1 MVTQP
6 LHTTTDI
13 LVGTFYSLTL
23 EAWSSP
29 QTISMDGPGDAPPG
43 MAIMQPWGRPE
54 SIDGTP
60 TTEGE
65 YIITVN
71 AVDGP
76 GPLTLTVRPA
86 GWEPAPEPTEVTA
99 APPIFDDELVT
110 ITITEVPGVLYSVDE
125 IPTAPGVHDA
135 VPDSEV
141 TVTAYPSSEDYV
153 LTGDAAWTHR
163 FTGDEPAEDEPEDD
177 PRYVD
182 YITRTG
188 SAVSAML
195 GQPDRPGQQDLAEHC
210 AEVLT
215 GYVRGFV
222 RSLPG
227 VAGRGFTSYGVPQRD
242 IRAVIITAT
251 VRLASNPRQ
260 LTYYQSGDYSERP
273 AVMAGWTIAEL
284 AVLRRY
290 RRVSA

>member
-6 LHTTTDI
+6 LDTTTDL
-13 LVGTFYSLTL
+13 LVGTEYSLTL
-23 EAWSSP
+23 EAWDTP
-29 QTISMDGPGDAPPG
+29 QAISMTPGPGKAPPG
-43 MAIMQPWGRPE
+43 MAVIDDWGRPTG
-54 SIDGTP
+54 IDGTP
-60 TTEGE
+60 TTEGAWV
-65 YIITVN
+65 ITVS
-71 AVDGP
+71 AIDGP
-76 GPLTLTVRPA
+76 GPVTLTVRPA
-86 GWEPAPEPTEVTA
+86 GWEPPEPTEVTA
-99 APPIFDDELVT
+99 APPVFDDEALTV
-110 ITITEVPGVLYSVDE
+110 TITEVPGVLYSVDG

-141 TVTAYPSSEDYV
+141 TVTAYPASEDYV

-163 FTGDEPAEDEPEDD
+163 FTADESEDYPEDD

-188 SAVSAML
+188 GAVSAML

-227 VAGRGFTSYGVPQRD
+227 VAGRGFTSYGVPHRD

-284 AVLRRY
+284 TVLRRY